1 MAENHGMDEQ
11 IEAMEQDYFDR
22 QAAQEQA
29 MRAEAHPMMVE
40 AYDGMPQDYYDG
52 DAEGEDAGPQPMPQY
67 YPLSLAQGVLPATT
81 PTGAPATTAT
91 PAGNFLT
98 NRYAGVPGWGWG
110 LITIGVLGGGYY
122 LMKHGSKPKRN
133 DGGEDEDD
141 GEGDAASAIGST
153 EPAETGWGPSRSS
166 FGRDLEKF
174 ISRRGLPAK
183 DIKVYTDA
191 DEAKRYVK
199 PVSPLVTIKCSTGV
213 TMPMADLEKFA
224 SKEGLTATDHGSGV
238 IGFYP
243 RPNGKRGRAWEQ
255 YIDDLRDEGQSV

>member
-1 MAENHGMDEQ
+1 MDDNLGMNEQ
-11 IEAMEQDYFDR
+11 IEQMEQDWFER

-29 MRAEAHPMMVE
+29 QRLEAHPMQVE

-52 DAEGEDAGPQPMPQY
+52 GEEAAPEPQQY
-67 YPLSLAQGVLPATT
+67 YPLSLAQGVLPV
-81 PTGAPATTAT
+81 APAAAAAAAAQSPTSL
-91 PAGNFLT
+91 LT

-110 LITIGVLGGGYY
+110 LITIGVLGGGYF
-122 LMKHGSKPKRN
+122 LLRSKKSKRN
-133 DGGEDEDD
+133 DGSDDEDESET
-141 GEGDAASAIGST
+141 GSESAAAFGGT
-153 EPAETGWGPSRSS
+153 EPAEQGWGPSRSS
-166 FGRDLEKF
+166 FGRNLEKF

-191 DEAKRYVK
+191 DDAKKYCK

-213 TMPMADLEKFA
+213 TMPMSDLEKFA

-243 RPNGKRGRAWEQ
+243 RPNGKRGKAWEQ
-255 YIDDLRDEGQSV
+255 YVDDLRDEGQSI